1 MRAYNI
7 VAFLLYARIL
17 RAYNTVAFLLYA
29 RWIAAVICKLV
40 LGSILKTYDSY
51 VTKLKLLHGRI
62 FSSLFSKEGFFL
74 FSISTGYYGFKA
86 CIYLAAATAFASG
99 EKQNNFQ
106 SCRDSLFIN

>member
-29 RWIAAVICKLV
+29 RWIATVICKLV

-62 FSSLFSKEGFFL
+62 FFFSLLQGRMFSLLYLQGF
-74 FSISTGYYGFKA
+74 YGFKA